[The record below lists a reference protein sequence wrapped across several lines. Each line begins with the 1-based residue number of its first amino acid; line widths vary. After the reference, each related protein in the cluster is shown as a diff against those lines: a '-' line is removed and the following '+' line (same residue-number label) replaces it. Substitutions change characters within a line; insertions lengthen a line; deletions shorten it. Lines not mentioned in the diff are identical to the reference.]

1 MELDFQQMRRSI
13 TEFTNNHID
22 SMTRRT
28 QFKRFK
34 TRLKQIVWTLP
45 LSMAVII
52 SINNSA
58 AWAKDPF
65 RDENPRNIGEH
76 TEKAFKTIFLEGD
89 YQTVTE
95 SLELA
100 EQEEAEDPLVHAM
113 LASLAYTKN
122 DWEGIRKYAL
132 QTLESAQLLSEKDPL
147 RGNLY
152 LAVGHFMDGAYVYE
166 KQGALD
172 AINKLQ
178 LVFKFLDRAEDSDPN
193 DPELNLIKGYMDLL
207 LAVNL
212 PFSKPEQAIA
222 RFESYAAPNY
232 LVERGLAVAYRD
244 LKKYDQALTYAD
256 RALETAPDNPEH
268 YYLKGQILRQI
279 GKKKQNLETLEL
291 AQENFARAL
300 EKSSQLPSFV
310 LETLSRENRLTEE
323 KIAEIKSRKNK

>member
-1 MELDFQQMRRSI
+1 
-13 TEFTNNHID
+13 
-22 SMTRRT
+22 MTKKT
-28 QFKRFK
+28 QSKRFK
-34 TRLKQIVWTLP
+34 TRFQKIVWTLP
-45 LSMAVII
+45 LSVAVII
-52 SINNSA
+52 SISNSA
-58 AWAKDPF
+58 VWAKDPF
-65 RDENPRNIGEH
+65 RDKNPRDIGEH

-89 YQTVTE
+89 YQAVTK
-95 SLELA
+95 SLKLA

-122 DWEGIRKYAL
+122 DWEAIRKYAG
-132 QTLESAQLLSEKDPL
+132 QTLETAQLLSEKDPV

-166 KQGALD
+166 KQGALE
-172 AINKLQ
+172 AIKKLQ
-178 LVFKFLDRAEDSDPN
+178 LVFKFLDRAEDSNPN
-193 DPELNLIKGYMDLL
+193 DPELNLIDGYMDLL

-222 RFESYAAPNY
+222 RFETHAAPNY

-244 LKKYDQALTYAD
+244 LKKYDRALEYAD

-279 GKKKQNLETLEL
+279 GKKKQDVKTLEL

-310 LETLSRENRLTEE
+310 LETLSRENRLTQE
-323 KIAEIKSRKNK
+323 KIAEIKSAKQ